1 LSIDKFKIKELMAKK
16 QIKTQS
22 ELAELLGISKNQLSN
37 LLGDNFDPIK
47 SNVRKLSDF
56 FEVSPL
62 SIIKDTK
69 ENRK

>member
-1 LSIDKFKIKELMAKK
+1 MNIDKFKIKELMAKK

-22 ELAELLGISKNQLSN
+22 ELAELLGMSKNQLSN
-37 LLGDNFDPIK
+37 ILSDDFDPIK

-69 ENRK
+69 ENIE

>member
-1 LSIDKFKIKELMAKK
+1 MAKK

>member
-1 LSIDKFKIKELMAKK
+1 MSIDKFKIKELMAKK

-37 LLGDNFDPIK
+37 LLSDNFDPIK

-56 FEVSPL
+56 FEVNPL

-69 ENRK
+69 ENIE

>member
-1 LSIDKFKIKELMAKK
+1 MAKK

-22 ELAELLGISKNQLSN
+22 ELAELLGMSKNQLSN
-37 LLGDNFDPIK
+37 ILSDDFDPIK

-69 ENRK
+69 ENIE